1 MLPKHHSEG
10 FLYFDNTQPQR
21 IGGYYNLFENFTS
34 NDLVCNIDTLRTDFE
49 NSSGETSSIWFWKGN
64 YNMVFNGGW
73 HIGAEIGA
81 YGNYGE
87 ADDSMFTSVSFEL
100 IDKNTGKSVSR
111 SVDGKY
117 WTNRFD
123 KGKCNPA
130 DLVLTGTLNFKN
142 EKDAKAY
149 CDAVNAG
156 TGKNKPNTYFNSAG
170 RTSQVNMTASR
181 TGNTVKVT
189 FE

>member
-1 MLPKHHSEG
+1 MRS
-10 FLYFDNTQPQR
+10 
-21 IGGYYNLFENFTS
+21 
-34 NDLVCNIDTLRTDFE
+34 NIDTLRTDFE
-49 NSSGETSSIWFWKGN
+49 NSSGETSSIWLWKGN

-142 EKDAKAY
+142 EKDAKSY
-149 CDAVNAG
+149 CDAVN
-156 TGKNKPNTYFNSAG
+156 NRNSNQYFNSKG
-170 RTSQVNMTASR
+170 REPDSYNANATCS
-181 TGNTVKVT
+181 GKTVTVI

>member
-1 MLPKHHSEG
+1 MKS
-10 FLYFDNTQPQR
+10 
-21 IGGYYNLFENFTS
+21 
-34 NDLVCNIDTLRTDFE
+34 NIDTLRTDFE
-49 NSSGETSSIWFWKGN
+49 NSSGETSSIWLWKGN

-100 IDKNTGKSVSR
+100 TDKNTGKSVSR

-123 KGKCNPA
+123 KGKCNPS

-149 CDAVNAG
+149 CDAVN
-156 TGKNKPNTYFNSAG
+156 GKNNNQYFNSLG
-170 RTSQVNMTASR
+170 RGKNDYSVSATVN
-181 TGNTVKVT
+181 GNTVKVT

>member
-1 MLPKHHSEG
+1 MRS
-10 FLYFDNTQPQR
+10 
-21 IGGYYNLFENFTS
+21 
-34 NDLVCNIDTLRTDFE
+34 NIDTLRTDFE
-49 NSSGETSSIWFWKGN
+49 NSSGETSSIWLWKGN

-87 ADDSMFTSVSFEL
+87 ADDSMFKSVSFEL
-100 IDKNTGKSVSR
+100 IDKNTGKFVSR

-156 TGKNKPNTYFNSAG
+156 TSNNFF
-170 RTSQVNMTASR
+170 TSKDRSLDSYKVKATN